1 MDTAHDAPRGW
12 TRSDAKHD
20 VAFTAFVDGLLA
32 MFAPQVTTVFLVRV
46 DNWFGPKWLGFS
58 GKVMGA
64 LGVGARRDSGPV
76 VPPFKPSRIISER
89 RFVRGQEQ
97 WVWRGPV
104 IHRNQTSAAYL
115 DRELADIADDAL
127 FVWFSGN
134 TLANGRGSVLVASTP
149 GTQRDVWYVGA
160 ERTGA
165 GWRLT
170 QFAGAAPTD
179 LLGEVGR
186 PLNWAKHRQNR

>member
-1 MDTAHDAPRGW
+1 MDAAHDAPRGW
-12 TRSDAKHD
+12 TRSDTKDD

-32 MFAPQVTTVFLVRV
+32 MFAPQVTHVFLVRV

-58 GKVMGA
+58 AKVSGA
-64 LGVGARRDSGPV
+64 FGVARRDGAAV
-76 VPPFKPSRIISER
+76 IPPFKPSRIISER

-104 IHRNQTSAAYL
+104 IHRDQTSSANL

-160 ERTGA
+160 ERNNR

-170 QFAGAAPTD
+170 KPAGAVP
-179 LLGEVGR
+179 LGIVG
-186 PLNWAKHRQNR
+186 AIS